1 MNKQVKKKII
11 TTSNKKNFKNK
22 FINLSLKNVSII
34 RSFTSI
40 CIISLLAIFIIGIL
54 SFLTIKDTH
63 KNVGL
68 MYTRCLER
76 QMLLSSVNVHLNV
89 LRNNIPNQLEYPKE
103 AYRSVINKEVDG
115 ISVDLA
121 KYKSLALTIEKDQIE
136 ELFSDLKDSCNAIV
150 KIQNGLSLDNKTK
163 DMYKDNF
170 ETNQYKFSNGI
181 FLSVT
186 QNKADAEKLFNEIN
200 KSYSNSIISFIL
212 VFVISIIVIFIIA
225 AVVIKLLRKSI
236 YSFNK
241 ILKSLAVGD
250 FTVNIETNEKSE
262 IGAMKIELSA
272 TINSIAVILKAI
284 KDGGELTLKKAQV
297 LAGVSKEM
305 DCTMQEISGAVHEIA
320 EGASAQ
326 SSELILI
333 REIFSKLDN
342 EIERIF
348 LSIRE
353 VDENTKAVNNM
364 AQSSNM
370 ELAELIETVNL
381 ISSSFDNAS
390 LKIKE
395 LEFKVSEINKITDV
409 INGIAEETNLLS
421 LNASIEAARSGEA
434 GRGFAV
440 VAEEIRKLA
449 EGSRKSANEIS
460 ALIKDISI
468 ETNNVV
474 NSTDGVNKDLK
485 GQINIIGNS
494 VDNFKKIIN
503 SINFI
508 LPKIEQ
514 ISFTVE
520 EINKSKDKIVKS
532 IKSTAGI
539 AEKNSASS
547 EEISAST
554 QEVTISAE
562 NLANTAQVLADNSS
576 ILIKQVN
583 NFKLK
588 D

>member
-1 MNKQVKKKII
+1 MNKQLKNEKII
-11 TTSNKKNFKNK
+11 TSSKKNFRNK
-22 FINLSLKNVSII
+22 FLNLPLKNVTII
-34 RSFTSI
+34 KSFTSI
-40 CIISLLAIFIIGIL
+40 CVISLFAIFIIGIL

-63 KNVGL
+63 NNVDL

-89 LRNNIPNQLEYPKE
+89 VRNNIPNQLEYPKE
-103 AYRSVINKEVDG
+103 AYRSVINKEIDG
-115 ISVDLA
+115 ISADLL
-121 KYKSLALTIEKDQIE
+121 KYKSLALTSEKDQIE
-136 ELFSDLKDSCNAIV
+136 ELFSSFKDICSEII
-150 KIQNGLSLDNKTK
+150 KIQNGVSLDNNTK
-163 DMYKDNF
+163 SMYKDNF

-181 FLSVT
+181 FLSVN
-186 QNKADAEKLFNEIN
+186 QNKIDAEKLFNEIN
-200 KSYSNSIISFIL
+200 KSYSNSMISFAG

-225 AVVIKLLRKSI
+225 AVVIKVLKKSI

-241 ILKSLAVGD
+241 ILNSLAVGD

-262 IGAMKIELSA
+262 IGVMKKELSE
-272 TINSIAVILKAI
+272 TINSIAVILKEI

-305 DCTMQEISGAVHEIA
+305 DCTMQEVSGAVHEIA

-326 SSELILI
+326 SSELII
-333 REIFSKLDN
+333 ISEIFAKLDE

-353 VDENTKAVNNM
+353 VDANTKSVNNM
-364 AQSSNM
+364 AQSSNL

-449 EGSRKSANEIS
+449 DQSRKSANEINI
-460 ALIKDISI
+460 LIKDISI

-485 GQINIIGNS
+485 GQIDIIENS

-520 EINKSKDKIVKS
+520 GINQSKDKIVKS

-547 EEISAST
+547 EEIAAST

-562 NLANTAQVLADNSS
+562 SLANTAQLLADNSKV
-576 ILIKQVN
+576 LIKQVN
-583 NFKLK
+583 NFRLNE
-588 D
+588 